1 MNRLMTTTGMALAI
15 VLLFAVNILAS
26 RTLDSARIDLTE
38 NRLFTLSE
46 GTKNILANLE
56 DPITL
61 RLYLSQGE
69 LANASRISGY
79 TDRVRSLLREYERLA
94 DGRIDLQVID
104 PEPFTDDEDRA
115 VGYGLRGI
123 PVGNE
128 GANFYFGLVGTNSVD
143 QMEVI
148 PFLAAERETFLEYD
162 LTRLIH
168 GLTRPPQKI
177 VGLLSSLPI
186 EGPPPGAPQPPGQRQ
201 REWVVLE
208 QLRQLFEVR
217 TLDQS
222 LEEIDG
228 DVDILMLVHPQ
239 GLPPKAL
246 YAIDQY
252 VLRGGRILAFLD
264 PFSEIQMQ
272 VASQGMGQPGAS
284 RRSELG
290 DLLSAWGVSLGDRV
304 AADMSLSMQAQFQQG
319 GRMFTFDYPVWMVVK
334 SELYDADDIVTGNL
348 GNITMATAGFFEVAK
363 GATTTMTPL
372 ISTTDQVA
380 KVTEQRIDEV
390 NSNPQSLRDDLESE
404 GEALPLVVRVSGP
417 VVSAFPDGPPK
428 EESEGEGDSGSDQS
442 SESDESAAAGDHIG
456 ESVEDAQMILVADSD
471 VLTDRLWVSVQ
482 ELLGNRIAIP
492 NSANGSFVVNAVDN
506 LTGSGDLI
514 SVRNR
519 GSFSRPFSK
528 IIELRQ
534 QAERDY
540 RAKEQEL
547 SAKLQEAE
555 RRLRELEE
563 RHQENSESLIL
574 GDAQREEIRRFR
586 QEKVRINKELRDV
599 RRQLR
604 ADIESLQGWLRF
616 VNIGLVPILI
626 GIGGLLAGFVHLR
639 RRRRAT
645 ANLQAA

>member
-1 MNRLMTTTGMALAI
+1 MINRLMTTTGMALAI

-94 DGRIDLQVID
+94 NGQIDLQVID

-115 VGYGLRGI
+115 VGYGLQGV

-162 LTRLIH
+162 LTRLVH

-177 VGLLSSLPI
+177 VGLLSTLPI
-186 EGPPPGAPQPPGQRQ
+186 EGAPPGIPQPPGQRQ

-222 LEEIDG
+222 LEEIAD
-228 DVDILMLVHPQ
+228 DIDILMLVHPQ
-239 GLPPKAL
+239 ELPPKAL

-272 VASQGMGQPGAS
+272 VAAAQGAGQAGGS

-290 DLLSAWGVSLGDRV
+290 DLLSAWGVSLGDDV
-304 AADMSLSMQAQFQQG
+304 AADLRCRCKRSSSKADAGSLSIIRSG
-319 GRMFTFDYPVWMVVK
+319 W
-334 SELYDADDIVTGNL
+334 S
-348 GNITMATAGFFEVAK
+348 
-363 GATTTMTPL
+363 
-372 ISTTDQVA
+372 
-380 KVTEQRIDEV
+380 
-390 NSNPQSLRDDLESE
+390 SNPSSSMPTISSP
-404 GEALPLVVRVSGP
+404 GI
-417 VVSAFPDGPPK
+417 SAISRWPPP
-428 EESEGEGDSGSDQS
+428 
-442 SESDESAAAGDHIG
+442 A
-456 ESVEDAQMILVADSD
+456 
-471 VLTDRLWVSVQ
+471 
-482 ELLGNRIAIP
+482 
-492 NSANGSFVVNAVDN
+492 
-506 LTGSGDLI
+506 
-514 SVRNR
+514 
-519 GSFSRPFSK
+519 FSRSRKGRP
-528 IIELRQ
+528 
-534 QAERDY
+534 
-540 RAKEQEL
+540 
-547 SAKLQEAE
+547 
-555 RRLRELEE
+555 
-563 RHQENSESLIL
+563 
-574 GDAQREEIRRFR
+574 
-586 QEKVRINKELRDV
+586 
-599 RRQLR
+599 
-604 ADIESLQGWLRF
+604 
-616 VNIGLVPILI
+616 PP
-626 GIGGLLAGFVHLR
+626 
-639 RRRRAT
+639 
-645 ANLQAA
+645 

>member
-1 MNRLMTTTGMALAI
+1 MINRLMTTTGMALAI

-26 RTLDSARIDLTE
+26 RTLDSARVDLTE

-94 DGRIDLQVID
+94 DGQIDLQVID

-115 VGYGLRGI
+115 VGYGLQGV

-162 LTRLIH
+162 LTRLVY

-177 VGLLSSLPI
+177 VGLLSTLPI
-186 EGPPPGAPQPPGQRQ
+186 EGPPPGIPQPPGQNQ

-228 DVDILMLVHPQ
+228 DIDILMLVHPQ
-239 GLPPKAL
+239 ELPPKAL

-272 VASQGMGQPGAS
+272 VAAQGGVPPGGS

-290 DLLSAWGVSLGDRV
+290 DLLATWGVSLGDDV
-304 AADMSLSMQAQFQQG
+304 AADLSLSMQAQFQRG
-319 GRMFTFDYPVWMVVK
+319 GRVFTFDYPVWMVVK
-334 SELYDADDIVTGNL
+334 SELFDGDDIVTGNL
-348 GNITMATAGFFEVAK
+348 GNISMATAGFFEVAK

-372 ISTTDQVA
+372 ISTTDGVA
-380 KVTEQRIDEV
+380 KVTPQRIDEV

-404 GEALPLVVRVSGP
+404 GSPLPLVVRVAGP
-417 VVSAFPDGPPK
+417 VVTAFPDGPPK
-428 EESEGEGDSGSDQS
+428 EESEGEEGSS
-442 SESDESAAAGDHIG
+442 VDESASTGDHLS
-456 ESVEDAQMILVADSD
+456 ESIEDAQMILVADSD

-482 ELLGNRIAIP
+482 QLLGNRIAIP

-528 IIELRQ
+528 VIELRQ

-547 SAKLQEAE
+547 SAKLQDAE

-563 RHQENSESLIL
+563 RYQENSESLIL

-586 QEKVRINKELRDV
+586 QERVRINKELRDV

-626 GIGGLLAGFVHLR
+626 GIGGLLAGFIHLR

-645 ANLQAA
+645 SSLQAA

>member
-1 MNRLMTTTGMALAI
+1 MISRLMTTTGMALAI

-38 NRLFTLSE
+38 NSLFTLSE
-46 GTKNILANLE
+46 GTRNILANLE

-94 DGRIDLQVID
+94 KGQIVLQVID
-104 PEPFTDDEDRA
+104 PEPYTDDEDRA
-115 VGYGLRGI
+115 VGYGLQGV

-177 VGLLSSLPI
+177 VGVLSTLPI
-186 EGPPPGAPQPPGQRQ
+186 DGAPPGIASPQGEAQ
-201 REWVVLE
+201 WVVHE
-208 QLRQLFEVR
+208 QLGQLFEVR
-217 TLDQS
+217 RLDDT
-222 LEEIDG
+222 LEEIEEDI
-228 DVDILMLVHPQ
+228 DILMLVHPQ
-239 GLPPKAL
+239 GLSPKTL

-272 VASQGMGQPGAS
+272 VAASGLTPAGGS

-290 DLLSAWGVSLGDRV
+290 DLLSAWGVSLSDDV
-304 AADMSLSMQAQFQQG
+304 AADLGLSMQAQFQQG
-319 GRMFTFDYPVWMVVK
+319 GRVFTFDYPVWMVVK
-334 SELYDADDIVTGNL
+334 SELFDADDIVTGNL
-348 GNITMATAGFFEVAK
+348 GNVTMATAGFFEAAK
-363 GATTTMTPL
+363 GATTTLTPL
-372 ISTTDQVA
+372 ISTTDRAA
-380 KVTEQRIDEV
+380 KVTTQRIDEV
-390 NSNPQSLRDDLESE
+390 NSNPQALRDDLESE
-404 GEALPLVVRVSGP
+404 GRSLPLAVRVSGP
-417 VVSAFPDGPPK
+417 IVSAFPEGPPA
-428 EESEGEGDSGSDQS
+428 EESEGDES
-442 SESDESAAAGDHIG
+442 SATDESVDESAAEGDHIS
-456 ESVEDAQMILVADSD
+456 ESSEDAQMILVADSD

-482 ELLGNRIAIP
+482 NLLGNRIAIP
-492 NSANGSFVVNAVDN
+492 SSANGSFVVNAVDN
-506 LTGSGDLI
+506 LAGSGDLI

-519 GSFSRPFSK
+519 GSFSRPFAR

-547 SAKLQEAE
+547 TAKLQDAE

-563 RHQENSESLIL
+563 RHQENSESVIL
-574 GDAQREEIRRFR
+574 DDAQRQEIRRFR

-599 RRQLR
+599 RRRLR

-616 VNIGLVPILI
+616 ANIGLVPILI

-645 ANLQAA
+645 TSLTAA